1 MITDLPSLKVSQRMP
16 LAYISPL
23 QMDSH
28 STLEILALQK
38 LSDFSLQT
46 EGLTINLDL
55 IKIYYMHSNKIYGN
69 LVTKFP

>member
-1 MITDLPSLKVSQRMP
+1 MP

-55 IKIYYMHSNKIYGN
+55 IKSYYMHSNKI
-69 LVTKFP
+69 